1 MQQQQAPTTIRCFG
15 EFLNPIP
22 VKKLTE
28 WIVRSPNPNHHN
40 MAHTLAELENHIEK
54 TATAL
59 GKIEVVSD
67 QDRKKFRDFSV
78 EMFKAV
84 ERLDQNIRDIKAL
97 PKNIGW
103 GQQACAKLE
112 HITIRLEDIAE
123 TAALASSKK
132 FAEIILTEIQNLKKV
147 SG

>member
-1 MQQQQAPTTIRCFG
+1 MQQQQAPTTSKCIE

-28 WIVRSPNPNHHN
+28 WAVRSPSPNHHD
-40 MAHTLAELENHIEK
+40 MANTLTELENHIEK

-59 GKIEVVSD
+59 GTIEVVSD
-67 QDRKKFRDFSV
+67 QDRKKFREFSV

-84 ERLDQNIRDIKAL
+84 ERLDQNMRDIKAL

-103 GQQACAKLE
+103 GQQAYAKLQ
-112 HITIRLEDIAE
+112 HITIRLEEIAE

-132 FAEIILTEIQNLKKV
+132 FAETILTEIHNSNEV